1 MKLTYAYENEVMKL
15 TETPN
20 DADVEFELHMLSEE
34 HWKRMKEVQK
44 RFESDEVYTDVLF
57 YPYENFRIRAI
68 VRHDYYTDFIL
79 ELMKHRL
86 LTRVEW
92 M

>member
-1 MKLTYAYENEVMKL
+1 MKLDYTYDYQVMEL

-20 DADVEFELHMLSEE
+20 GKDVEFELRLLSEDN
-34 HWKRMKEVQK
+34 WKRIKEVQK

-86 LTRVEW
+86 LTKVEW
-92 M
+92 I

>member
-1 MKLTYAYENEVMKL
+1 MKLAYAYENEVMEL

-20 DADVEFELHMLSEE
+20 GKDVEFDIRLRGEE
-34 HWKRMKEVQK
+34 NWKRMKEVQH
-44 RFESDEVYTDVLF
+44 RFEANEIYTDAMF
-57 YPYENFRIRAI
+57 YPYENFRMRAI

-92 M
+92 V